1 MTTRILTGITPTG
14 TPHLGNYAG
23 AIRPAILASRRS
35 DVDSFYFLADYHA
48 LIKCDDPAR
57 IQRSRLEIAATW
69 LAGGLDVERATFY
82 RQSDIPE
89 IPELTWLLT
98 CVSAKG
104 LLNRAHAYK
113 AAVDRNVEAGED
125 PDAGVTMGLYSYPVL
140 MAADI
145 LMFNAHKIPVG
156 RDQVQHVEMAR
167 DIGQRFNHLFG
178 NGREFFVLPEAV
190 IEENV
195 ATLPGLDGR
204 KMSKSYDNTIPLF
217 SPSRQLKDAIARIVT
232 DSRAPGEPK
241 DPDSSHLFLLYSA
254 FASAEQ
260 VAAFRQELLDGLA
273 WGEAKQRLFQLLDN
287 ELGEARERYQA
298 LIAKPDDIED
308 ILLAGAAKARR
319 IATPFIAELREAVGL
334 RSLREPLKSPESG
347 KKKVA
352 KAARLVSFRD
362 DDGSFRFRLLDAA
375 GEQLLLSRAF
385 ADGKAAGAVSKRLLA
400 GETADLRAEG
410 NAFGLWLDGEA
421 VAQSPAFADAAARD
435 AAIERTREA
444 LARVGRGKTY
454 LVDTFF
460 ESLPF
465 EQKVRTHF
473 HRFMKRVH
481 EELKTLKGEKNPL
494 TIIGK
499 RFADEARVIC
509 FDEFFVSDITDAMIL
524 ATLLEELFKNGVS
537 LVATSNIVP
546 DGLYKDGLQRARFL
560 PAIALLKEHTEI
572 VNVDS
577 GVDYRLRAL
586 EQAEL
591 FHWPLSEQ
599 VEEEMARSF
608 KALTPDCAKAQ
619 RDEALMIENREI
631 RARLTCDDVAWFEF
645 RELCDGPRSQNDY
658 IELAKI
664 FHAVLIS
671 NVEQMGVTKD
681 DMARRFINLVDEFY
695 DRSVKLIIS
704 AEVELKDLYSGGR
717 LEFEFQRT
725 LSRLLEMQSH
735 EYLTRPHRP

>member
-287 ELGEARERYQA
+287 ELSEARERYQA

-334 RSLREPLKSPESG
+334 RSLREPLKSTESG
-347 KKKVA
+347 KKKAA

-444 LARVGRGKTY
+444 LAPQ
-454 LVDTFF
+454 
-460 ESLPF
+460 E
-465 EQKVRTHF
+465 
-473 HRFMKRVH
+473 
-481 EELKTLKGEKNPL
+481 
-494 TIIGK
+494 
-499 RFADEARVIC
+499 
-509 FDEFFVSDITDAMIL
+509 
-524 ATLLEELFKNGVS
+524 
-537 LVATSNIVP
+537 
-546 DGLYKDGLQRARFL
+546 
-560 PAIALLKEHTEI
+560 
-572 VNVDS
+572 
-577 GVDYRLRAL
+577 
-586 EQAEL
+586 
-591 FHWPLSEQ
+591 
-599 VEEEMARSF
+599 
-608 KALTPDCAKAQ
+608 
-619 RDEALMIENREI
+619 
-631 RARLTCDDVAWFEF
+631 
-645 RELCDGPRSQNDY
+645 
-658 IELAKI
+658 
-664 FHAVLIS
+664 
-671 NVEQMGVTKD
+671 
-681 DMARRFINLVDEFY
+681 
-695 DRSVKLIIS
+695 
-704 AEVELKDLYSGGR
+704 
-717 LEFEFQRT
+717 
-725 LSRLLEMQSH
+725 
-735 EYLTRPHRP
+735 